1 MDSAE
6 IDLTYKDE
14 KYIPALTLSEW
25 AAAVAAAV
33 ATEVLVSR
41 GR

>member
-14 KYIPALTLSEW
+14 KYIPALTLIEW
-25 AAAVAAAV
+25 AVAVAV